1 MVNETSLVELNEQEI
16 DLVAGGE
23 PNNES
28 NTGIRG
34 NRGD

>member
-1 MVNETSLVELNEQEI
+1 MVNEMTLVELSEQEI

-23 PNNES
+23 PNDES

-34 NRGD
+34 HEQ